1 MPESMGDAVALD
13 DLGALPGG
21 ILVRQGLADLA
32 AGRCSVASLLIDIA
46 RPRLTELGIVP
57 RTAPPPVSE
66 PERALY
72 RLLRS
77 EGGDAYSRYNALIRE
92 LISFQ
97 SALVGA
103 QRFVRGSR
111 ESG

>member
-1 MPESMGDAVALD
+1 MPDRFATD
-13 DLGALPGG
+13 DLDALPGG
-21 ILVRQGLADLA
+21 ALVRQGLADLA
-32 AGRCSVASLLIDIA
+32 AGRQSVAALLIDIA
-46 RPRLTELGIVP
+46 RPRLIELGIVP
-57 RTAPPPVSE
+57 RTSPPPADE

-97 SALVGA
+97 SAA
-103 QRFVRGSR
+103 TRRAARSAARGR
-111 ESG
+111 EKAD